1 MVKFMVECCSRL
13 WLGWFVYR
21 VQTGTA
27 KHVVLGG
34 GVLVLLLLADDDN
47 NMMVVCRYCNAGAIN
62 RNWFTT
68 HDPCLSYAND
78 IKWSRIESNKIT
90 FYSLSFN
97 IAEYVVIVPQSPCPC
112 PPFTG
117 VELSRLYRRS
127 APKQRGQSHIASLM
141 TVSVV

>member
-1 MVKFMVECCSRL
+1 MNVV
-13 WLGWFVYR
+13 LGCGWVGSYTEL
-21 VQTGTA
+21 QTA

-68 HDPCLSYAND
+68 HDPCLSYANV

-97 IAEYVVIVPQSPCPC
+97 IAEYVVIVPQSPCPR

-117 VELSRLYRRS
+117 VELSRQYIEVH
-127 APKQRGQSHIASLM
+127 PNKE
-141 TVSVV
+141 VSRTLLH